1 MYTIVKPGE
10 VDGVGWTA
18 AGGGG
23 EAGVGAAGGD
33 SSGRAGGVGVMGE
46 GEAEKAGGDATF
58 GGVSGGRARRLA
70 AWTGSVARPVSW
82 AV

>member
-23 EAGVGAAGGD
+23 EAGVGTAGGD
-33 SSGRAGGVGVMGE
+33 GSGRAGGVGVVGE
-46 GEAEKAGGDATF
+46 GEAEKAGETN
-58 GGVSGGRARRLA
+58 VSQPRNFIRFKFLLTLA
-70 AWTGSVARPVSW
+70 MQCRKMAKL
-82 AV
+82 